1 MVQYWLNRDPVA
13 VKGCSGNGSNS
24 ADAGRPASLS
34 RYKGRNMMD
43 FDRARMIIAIM
54 LTSLCAASFA
64 APAAIGCGF
73 HDPLEVHLESMYPG
87 SFPVAVALR
96 RAADK
101 GVIDAA
107 ALETPGKGTALDRA
121 LHPSQL
127 RQQYVDTLHRL
138 QAFRKIL
145 AVSAVAAELPA
156 SFSLGYVE
164 SRLWT
169 RYSRSDGEIRVDIH
183 IDGPAR
189 GETVVLTGE
198 PVLTQVLAGKLSV
211 DRALADGL
219 ILIDGNES
227 EKSAVRRALI
237 AASMGD
243 RLARSK
249 ATTTMTIQPS
259 QEMQK

>member
-1 MVQYWLNRDPVA
+1 
-13 VKGCSGNGSNS
+13 
-24 ADAGRPASLS
+24 
-34 RYKGRNMMD
+34 
-43 FDRARMIIAIM
+43 M

-145 AVSAVAAELPA
+145 AASPAAAELPA

-164 SRLWT
+164 SQLWT
-169 RYSRSDGEIRVDIH
+169 RFSQADGMLRIDIH
-183 IDGPAR
+183 TDGPAE

-198 PVLTQVLAGKLSV
+198 PVLTAVLAGKLSV

-219 ILIDGNES
+219 ILIEGNDSAKAAIRQVLIETPTANRTSKRSIDG
-227 EKSAVRRALI
+227 RFI
-237 AASMGD
+237 Q
-243 RLARSK
+243 
-249 ATTTMTIQPS
+249 TTMK
-259 QEMQK
+259 E